1 MSVVVPA
8 YNVEGFITAAL
19 DSLLSQPRAAEVEL
33 IIVDDGAT
41 DSTYERIEEVRS
53 RHADKDI
60 KVIRQKNGGLSVA
73 RNVGIAA
80 VTTPYIG
87 YLDADD
93 LLHPD
98 FCKIILPLVEQ
109 QAADIIEFDVRVM
122 NLEGELVDHLKLLPP
137 GAQGY
142 TPGGMPALME
152 FANVCQNFAFAR
164 VYRRELWDGVPFPP
178 GRVYEDFAIIPG
190 IYTKARSLYRVAE
203 ELYIYRRRR
212 DSITYRASA
221 FTVHCLGLCAEEA
234 LERSNVDKANEAYWM
249 TIFDKAFRY
258 MCLEASKTPR
268 KDHRE
273 AEARV
278 RVVADKYSAHAAGR
292 TLPPV
297 VKYRRRLFLDRRMFQ
312 AKQIVKRFVLRAA

>member
-41 DSTYERIEEVRS
+41 DSTFERIEEVRS

-98 FCKIILPLVEQ
+98 FCEIILPLVER

-122 NLEGELVDHLKLLPP
+122 NLAGELVDHLKLLPP
-137 GAQGY
+137 GAKGF
-142 TPGGMPALME
+142 THARADGIRERLPELR
-152 FANVCQNFAFAR
+152 VCAR
-164 VYRRELWDGVPFPP
+164 V
-178 GRVYEDFAIIPG
+178 
-190 IYTKARSLYRVAE
+190 SQ
-203 ELYIYRRRR
+203 
-212 DSITYRASA
+212 
-221 FTVHCLGLCAEEA
+221 
-234 LERSNVDKANEAYWM
+234 
-249 TIFDKAFRY
+249 
-258 MCLEASKTPR
+258 
-268 KDHRE
+268 
-273 AEARV
+273 
-278 RVVADKYSAHAAGR
+278 R
-292 TLPPV
+292 TLG
-297 VKYRRRLFLDRRMFQ
+297 RRAVSTRPC
-312 AKQIVKRFVLRAA
+312 V